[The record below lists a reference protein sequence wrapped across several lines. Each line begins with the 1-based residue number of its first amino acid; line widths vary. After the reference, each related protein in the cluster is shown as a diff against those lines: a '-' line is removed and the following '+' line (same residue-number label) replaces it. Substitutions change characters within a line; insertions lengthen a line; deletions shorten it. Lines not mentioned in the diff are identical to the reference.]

1 MTISV
6 GHTMSSTSGAVAAGR
21 WADEDMQARL
31 LAEND
36 QLAARVQ
43 RLAPVLARMVRDL
56 AAARR
61 ENTTLRREN
70 QQLRVRLAMASHRPA
85 GASRVAAVVAM
96 RGSVG
101 QRSR

>member
-1 MTISV
+1 MTTSFSP
-6 GHTMSSTSGAVAAGR
+6 TMPAASGAAAMGR

-36 QLAARVQ
+36 QLATRVQ

-61 ENTTLRREN
+61 ENAALRREN
-70 QQLRVRLAMASHRPA
+70 QQLRARVAMVSQRSA
-85 GASRVAAVVAM
+85 GASREAVVVAM

-101 QRSR
+101 PRSQ

>member
-1 MTISV
+1 MTSGV
-6 GHTMSSTSGAVAAGR
+6 DHTMPSTSGTVAAGR
-21 WADEDMQARL
+21 WAEDMQARL

-36 QLAARVQ
+36 QLATRVQ
-43 RLAPVLARMVRDL
+43 RLAPVLAHMVRDL

-70 QQLRVRLAMASHRPA
+70 QQLRARLAMASQRSTR
-85 GASRVAAVVAM
+85 ASREAAAVAM

-101 QRSR
+101 ARSR